1 MSANL
6 QVGAITYGVE
16 RNAIRIIASGKM
28 KRGRDFTDI
37 FTYNGVL
44 KDGKIMQANNKV
56 EER

>member
-16 RNAIRIIASGKM
+16 RNAIRIIASGK
-28 KRGRDFTDI
+28 KTRGRDFTDI

-44 KDGKIMQANNKV
+44 KDGKIMQADNKV